1 MQYTAIMNKILTA
14 LTLMLAAGLAG
25 CSKDDGANVPITG
38 ISITETKTVQI
49 GQTVQLT
56 VTVMPEN
63 ATEKP
68 DFAWSSSDSGVATV
82 DDSGNVTAHSTGD
95 AIITV
100 RLRSNEAV
108 QATCTVTGSEETAE
122 YDPDEVVEF
131 EDSKFQALTLYYD
144 KNNDGKLQAWE
155 AALVTELELSG
166 QSIKSL
172 QGIEYFT
179 ELESLNCT
187 SNLLTSLDVTNN
199 RKLRALWCKSNHIV
213 YYLNISELDV
223 TNNPSLKKLDF
234 GMCCHTRWGDLT
246 PIEHIDLSR
255 NPELEELNCASSNY
269 PGFGLD
275 ELDVSNNPKLKRLTT
290 YGNPKLGSLDL
301 SRNPELKTLNCCHNS
316 LSALDV
322 TKCPKIDTL
331 YCAYN
336 EIGTLDLTQSAEL
349 VWINCQNNRI
359 DKLDVSNTKIGYL
372 MASDN
377 RIASVN
383 MGDKTFDTPSPSGS
397 GYEDA
402 GLPYLY
408 INLNNNQLTD
418 IDLSKQKYLYWL
430 EISGNRLTSL
440 DLTGCSKVGTALR
453 Q

>member
-199 RKLRALWCKSNHIV
+199 RKLRALWCKSNQIV
-213 YYLNISELDV
+213 SLDV
-223 TNNPSLKKLDF
+223 TPL
-234 GMCCHTRWGDLT
+234 RDLQ
-246 PIEHIDLSR
+246 I
-255 NPELEELNCASSNY
+255 LNCES
-269 PGFGLD
+269 
-275 ELDVSNNPKLKRLTT
+275 
-290 YGNPKLGSLDL
+290 
-301 SRNPELKTLNCCHNS
+301 
-316 LSALDV
+316 
-322 TKCPKIDTL
+322 
-331 YCAYN
+331 
-336 EIGTLDLTQSAEL
+336 
-349 VWINCQNNRI
+349 
-359 DKLDVSNTKIGYL
+359 
-372 MASDN
+372 
-377 RIASVN
+377 
-383 MGDKTFDTPSPSGS
+383 
-397 GYEDA
+397 
-402 GLPYLY
+402 
-408 INLNNNQLTD
+408 
-418 IDLSKQKYLYWL
+418 
-430 EISGNRLTSL
+430 NRLTSL
-440 DLTGCSKVGTALR
+440 DVSQNTELVHLLRGMNNGAQRLLPESQRARRDEQPESQETRFRHVLPYALGR
-453 Q
+453 PDSDRAYRSEP